1 MFSCKK
7 KAEQFIFSSR
17 KILGAVSDRL
27 NCNSKFRGFA
37 NLLPQ
42 HENVELKAAMY
53 VTWCEELIIHINRN
67 WTIKDLDYPIDC
79 INCINA
85 VLHCYTKGQSPNVNK
100 WISILSK
107 K

>member
-1 MFSCKK
+1 MFNSTK
-7 KAEQFIFSSR
+7 KAKNFIYSSR
-17 KILGAVSDRL
+17 LVLRGVSDKL
-27 NCNSKFRGFA
+27 QCNSKFQGFA

-67 WTIKDLDYPIDC
+67 WSIRDSDYPINC

-85 VLHCYTKGQSPNVNK
+85 VLQCYAKGQVPNADK
-100 WISILSK
+100 WIDLLSK

>member
-1 MFSCKK
+1 MFSSTKK
-7 KAEQFIFSSR
+7 TKNFIYSSR
-17 KILGAVSDRL
+17 IILRAVSDKL
-27 NCNSKFRGFA
+27 QCHSKFQGFA

-53 VTWCEELIIHINRN
+53 VTWCEELMIHINRN
-67 WTIKDLDYPIDC
+67 WVLNDLNYPINC

-85 VLHCYTKGQSPNVNK
+85 VLQCYAKGQVPNADK
-100 WISILSK
+100 WIYLLSK